1 MLFFIFFLSYVA
13 GLILINENTYFIAI
27 FLLIFCLIIYFLKYK
42 KNRKIAIVSIIF
54 LALGLIRD
62 NIDLKSLQN
71 ESYIGVVIDST
82 DNYFVFFDGLEKFYV
97 PCSDNVRLFSLIK
110 IEGTRFNFSFATLE
124 SGFDFNKYLH
134 NKGINVGIYIKNI
147 ENIINFPFDFE
158 AYKLKI
164 LEKFSS
170 NDAKAFA
177 SSLIFNDSI
186 SSSSLI
192 IKVKNIH
199 IMNLFSI
206 TGVFLNFLLYG
217 IARLL
222 NFKLKD
228 SISKFVSLFICFPF
242 LFFTINRFTTIR
254 VIVFYLFST
263 LNNYV
268 FQEKIS
274 RLNFLS
280 ISGLLFL
287 IINKDLINQ
296 LSFYIPYL
304 LYFLLYFSW
313 LLLNHYKKGFEQKIA
328 QSIITFFVLLPF
340 IINMYKSFNFLNI
353 ILNIVLLPIFKFI
366 FIVLVISFYGIYFN
380 FFTNILNFAGKIL
393 RYINID
399 LININVPSFNQY
411 SLILYFILLMAC
423 IYFHEINYRKKS
435 IKYISLLTSSLIIY
449 CLPIENT
456 FTTEICFINVGQGDS
471 TLIRCGLTTILID
484 TGGLTY
490 TDVATNNL
498 IPYLKSKRI
507 YSVDAVLI
515 THKDFDHY
523 GALDSLKRNFKVK
536 NVYDY
541 NSIFPLT
548 VGSITFD
555 NLNIYKDQAKEEND
569 KSLVLYSEIKNNK
582 FLFMGD
588 APKSIEKRILD
599 DQKNLDCDYLKVG
612 HHGSN
617 TSSSEEFINQISP
630 NEAIISC
637 GLKNKF
643 HHPNIETIN
652 LLNKYKINIRRTDQE
667 GTISYKFI

>member
-1 MLFFIFFLSYVA
+1 MLFFIFFLSYVS
-13 GLILINENTYFIAI
+13 GLILINKNTYFIGI
-27 FLLIFCLIIYFLKYK
+27 FLLILCLIIYLFKFK
-42 KNRKIAIVSIIF
+42 KNKKTAIVSIIF
-54 LALGLIRD
+54 LAIGLIKG
-62 NIDLKSLQN
+62 NIDIKSLQN
-71 ESYIGVVIDST
+71 ENYIGVVIDST
-82 DNYFVFFDGLEKFYV
+82 DNYFVFFDGFNKFYV
-97 PCSDNVRLFSLIK
+97 PYTNNMHLFSLIK
-110 IEGTRFNFSFATLE
+110 INGSRFDYDFATLE
-124 SGFDFNKYLH
+124 SGFNFNEFLH
-134 NKGINVGIYIKNI
+134 NKGINEGIYIKNI
-147 ENIINFPFDFE
+147 ENIINFPVDFE

-164 LEKFSS
+164 IDKFSS
-170 NDAKAFA
+170 DDAKAFA

-186 SSSSLI
+186 SNSSLI
-192 IKVKNIH
+192 IKAKNIH

-217 IARLL
+217 IAKLL

-228 SISKFVSLFICFPF
+228 SVSRFVSLFICLPF

-254 VIVFYLFST
+254 VIVFYVFST

-268 FQEKIS
+268 FKEKIS

-280 ISGLLFL
+280 LSGLLFL
-287 IINKDLINQ
+287 IIDKDLIYQ
-296 LSFYIPYL
+296 LCFYLPYL
-304 LYFLLYFSW
+304 LYFVLYFTR
-313 LLLNHYKKGFEQKIA
+313 LLLHHYRKGFEQKIV
-328 QSIITFFVLLPF
+328 QSIIAFFVLLPF

-353 ILNIVLLPIFKFI
+353 ILNIILLPIFKFVFLISI
-366 FIVLVISFYGIYFN
+366 FSFYGIYFN
-380 FFTNILNFAGKIL
+380 FFTDILNLLGKTL

-399 LININVPSFNQY
+399 LVNINIPCFNQFY
-411 SLILYFILLMAC
+411 LVLYFILLMTF
-423 IYFHEINYRKKS
+423 IYFKEINYKKKAT
-435 IKYISLLTSSLIIY
+435 KYVLILTSALSIY
-449 CLPIENT
+449 CLPIENAL
-456 FTTEICFINVGQGDS
+456 TTEISFINVGQGDS
-471 TLIRCGLTTILID
+471 TLIRSGLTTILID

-490 TDVATNNL
+490 TDIATNNL
-498 IPYLKSKRI
+498 IPFFKSKRI

-515 THKDFDHY
+515 THNDFDHY
-523 GALDSLKRNFKVK
+523 GALDSLKRNIKVK
-536 NVYDY
+536 NIYDY
-541 NSIFPLT
+541 NSIFPIT
-548 VGSITFD
+548 IGSITFS

-588 APKSIEKRILD
+588 APKSIEKRILND
-599 DQKNLDCDYLKVG
+599 RKDLDCDYLKVG

-617 TSSSEEFINQISP
+617 TSTSEEFINQITP